1 MEFHGIMKKVIRN
14 IDWYQVLWIVLT
26 LFVIGM
32 LAGNGCVRNI
42 FVRILSFMIFLCYSL
57 YQLVHF
63 PVLMMIM
70 MIFTALLQ
78 LS

>member
-1 MEFHGIMKKVIRN
+1 MEFHGVMRKTVRN
-14 IDWYQVLWIVLT
+14 FDWYQISWIVLT
-26 LFVIGM
+26 LFVTGM
-32 LAGNGCVRNI
+32 LAGNECVRTI
-42 FVRILSFMIFLCYSL
+42 FIWILSFMIFLCHAL

-70 MIFTALLQ
+70 MIFTVLLQ